1 MTGPKLSSILKRLVI
16 LLAASATIGC
26 GGLGFGRKT
35 APPGFAPI
43 GNPDVHPFNQPFPN
57 LQSSREPYNLPSP
70 GMSTGASADRSP
82 IALTDFRQEGEIIE
96 LPVPGEAPIQAGSAD
111 MVDLPMPA
119 ATGENCGPQGCGPT
133 SCASNSCGPNGCST
147 EGLNIHAPGAV
158 APMPPVYS
166 GHNKHHAYRQE
177 ANQFRAMT
185 GKRKHHPGLVSW
197 KKDPNPD
204 IAYNNPRFPRELRM
218 ESHPQYV
225 VEPPDVLYIESLT
238 ILPERP
244 LLGERLVRQDG
255 TISLGYYGQ
264 VHVAGLTLLE
274 IETKIRQHL
283 RRYVENPQVY
293 VDVASFNSKV
303 YYVLG
308 QVQQQGRLPVTG
320 KETVLDAITLAGG
333 ITNFAA
339 IDKMHVARPNP
350 GGGCDQILWVDW
362 KSLAFCGDTR
372 TNYQILPGDRIVVPG
387 TGGFQTNVALDN
399 YLSPFERFASLFG
412 LIRFALIR

>member
-1 MTGPKLSSILKRLVI
+1 MAGNMIGPHPAKAIRYLVI
-16 LLAASATIGC
+16 LTTIASTVGC

-35 APPGFAPI
+35 APAGFAPI
-43 GNPDVHPFNQPFPN
+43 GEPDMHPFSQPFPN
-57 LQSSREPYNLPSP
+57 LQSAREPINLPAP
-70 GMSTGASADRSP
+70 HRSP
-82 IALTDFRQEGEIIE
+82 IALTDYRGEGDIID
-96 LPVPGEAPIQAGSAD
+96 LPIPGEATIAGNEGYIAGA
-111 MVDLPMPA
+111 PA
-119 ATGENCGPQGCGPT
+119 VMGESCGPGGCAAP
-133 SCASNSCGPNGCST
+133 SCGPNGCST
-147 EGLNIHAPGAV
+147 DGLNLHGGPAC
-158 APMPPVYS
+158 APMPPEYA
-166 GHNKHHAYRQE
+166 GINKHHAYAAESQ
-177 ANQFRAMT
+177 QYRAMT
-185 GKRKHHPGLVSW
+185 GKRKHHAWLTSW

-218 ESHPQYV
+218 ESHPQYI
-225 VEPPDVLYIESLT
+225 VEPPDVLYIEALT
-238 ILPERP
+238 ILPNRP

-274 IETKIRQHL
+274 IESKIRQHL
-283 RRYVENPQVY
+283 KRYVENPQVY

-339 IDKMHVARPNP
+339 IDKMHIARPNP

-372 TNYQILPGDRIVVPG
+372 TNYQVLPGDRIVVPG
-387 TGGFQTNVALDN
+387 TGGYQTNVALDN
-399 YLSPFERFASLFG
+399 YLSPVERFASLFG
-412 LIRFALIR
+412 LIRFALIRN

>member
-1 MTGPKLSSILKRLVI
+1 MTGPQFSRQLGYLVVM
-16 LLAASATIGC
+16 AMACSTVGC
-26 GGLGFGRKT
+26 GGLGYGRKT

-43 GNPDVHPFNQPFPN
+43 GNTDGHPFSQPFPN
-57 LQSSREPYNLPSP
+57 LQSGREPISLPR
-70 GMSTGASADRSP
+70 ASQPAP

-96 LPVPGEAPIQAGSAD
+96 LPIPGEGPVPTDAASLIEQ
-111 MVDLPMPA
+111 PMPGA
-119 ATGENCGPQGCGPT
+119 MANAMTNSVGE
-133 SCASNSCGPNGCST
+133 SCGPGGCPAPSCGPGGCSPD
-147 EGLNIHAPGAV
+147 GLDLQAGNSV

-166 GHNKHHAYRQE
+166 GHNKHHAYKQE
-177 ANQFRAMT
+177 SQQFRAAT
-185 GKRKHHPGLVSW
+185 GQRKHHRWLASW

-218 ESHPQYV
+218 ESHPQYI
-225 VEPPDVLYIESLT
+225 VEPPDVLYIEALS
-238 ILPERP
+238 ILPNRP

-274 IETKIRQHL
+274 IENKIRQHMK
-283 RRYVENPQVY
+283 RYVENPQIY

-333 ITNFAA
+333 LTNFAA
-339 IDKMHVARPNP
+339 IDKMHIARPNP

-372 TNYQILPGDRIVVPG
+372 TNYQVLPGDRIVIPG

>member
-1 MTGPKLSSILKRLVI
+1 LCVTLV
-16 LLAASATIGC
+16 GC

-35 APPGFAPI
+35 APAGFAPI
-43 GNPDVHPFNQPFPN
+43 GEPDMHPFSQPFPN
-57 LQSSREPYNLPSP
+57 LQSAREPIPLPTP
-70 GMSTGASADRSP
+70 GRSHP
-82 IALTDFRQEGEIIE
+82 IALTDYHAEGEIIE
-96 LPVPGEAPIQAGSAD
+96 LPVPGEAMIPAGEGGY
-111 MVDLPMPA
+111 VEGPMPA
-119 ATGENCGPQGCGPT
+119 VTGEACANG
-133 SCASNSCGPNGCST
+133 SCAGPACGPNGCST
-147 EGLNIHAPGAV
+147 EGLDLHGGPACAPR
-158 APMPPVYS
+158 PPVYA
-166 GHNKHHAYRQE
+166 GHGKHHAYRAESQ
-177 ANQFRAMT
+177 QYRAMT
-185 GKRKHHPGLVSW
+185 GKRKHHTWLASW

-218 ESHPQYV
+218 ESHPQYI
-225 VEPPDVLYIESLT
+225 VEPPDVLYIEALT
-238 ILPERP
+238 ILPNRP

-274 IETKIRQHL
+274 IENKIRLHL
-283 RRYVENPQVY
+283 KRYVENPQVY

-333 ITNFAA
+333 LTNFAA
-339 IDKMHVARPNP
+339 IDKMHIARPNP

-412 LIRFALIR
+412 LIRFALIRN